1 MPAKRKKSVSK
12 KTAAR
17 RSSRPTKAAAKK
29 LTTTSRSAVKKTG
42 QSAKK
47 SAGTK
52 KTPRTQGTAKKSA
65 KTTKGRPKKT
75 ARTTKSRVSATTKT
89 AKRVAP
95 KAKRRPKAV
104 SAKTSRKAKSAPK
117 RAVKT
122 SKPAAKTAAKKAKRS
137 VKKIARSTPL
147 AAKKTA
153 VDKRSAKKTTQSAKP
168 AIKKRPKGTKPP
180 VKKATRRSPVAAK
193 KKAPTVKRAVRAT
206 TKTAKSAKAKSRK
219 GKTVAAKKPPKSAKA
234 LKSAAAKRKPAAKT
248 SEKALVKFDPLQRYL
263 TEISTYKLLTREE
276 ERELGIRVRE
286 KGDKDAAYRLVTS
299 NLRLVVKIALEF
311 QRVWMQNLLDLIQ
324 EGNIGLMQAVKKFDP
339 YKNVKFSYYASFWI
353 KAYILKFIM
362 DNWRL
367 VKIGTTQGQR
377 KLFFKLKKEKQKLID
392 EGFEPKPKL
401 LSERLGVSEREIID
415 MDQRLD
421 GWDVSLDAPLKEDS
435 DTERIEFVSTNA
447 ESIED
452 QVSKKEI
459 EVLLHNKIAE
469 FRKKMTPRE
478 LEIFDLRIF
487 SDNPVTLQ
495 EIGDRYGISRERVRQ
510 VEKNIIKKMRE
521 FFKREIPDFASYTEG
536 SRSD

>member
-1 MPAKRKKSVSK
+1 MKK
-12 KTAAR
+12 KTAI
-17 RSSRPTKAAAKK
+17 KK
-29 LTTTSRSAVKKTG
+29 
-42 QSAKK
+42 
-47 SAGTK
+47 
-52 KTPRTQGTAKKSA
+52 
-65 KTTKGRPKKT
+65 KTTKK
-75 ARTTKSRVSATTKT
+75 
-89 AKRVAP
+89 
-95 KAKRRPKAV
+95 
-104 SAKTSRKAKSAPK
+104 
-117 RAVKT
+117 
-122 SKPAAKTAAKKAKRS
+122 
-137 VKKIARSTPL
+137 
-147 AAKKTA
+147 
-153 VDKRSAKKTTQSAKP
+153 
-168 AIKKRPKGTKPP
+168 
-180 VKKATRRSPVAAK
+180 PVA
-193 KKAPTVKRAVRAT
+193 
-206 TKTAKSAKAKSRK
+206 
-219 GKTVAAKKPPKSAKA
+219 
-234 LKSAAAKRKPAAKT
+234 KSAAASKKSRRSSTERSAD
-248 SEKALVKFDPLQRYL
+248 KALVKFDPLQRYL
-263 TEISTYKLLTREE
+263 TEISNYKLLTREQE
-276 ERELGIRVRE
+276 KELGIQVRE
-286 KGDKDAAYRLVTS
+286 HGDKQAAYRLVTS

-392 EGFEPKPKL
+392 MGFEPKPKL
-401 LSERLGVSEREIID
+401 LSERLGVSEREIVD

-435 DTERIEFVSTNA
+435 DTERIEFLSTA
-447 ESIED
+447 TESIED

-459 EVLLHNKIAE
+459 EALLHNKIAE

-478 LEIFDLRIF
+478 IEIFDLRIF

-521 FFKREIPDFASYTEG
+521 FFKKEIPDFASYTE
-536 SRSD
+536 

>member
-1 MPAKRKKSVSK
+1 MKKKPAKSK
-12 KTAAR
+12 KTV
-17 RSSRPTKAAAKK
+17 KK
-29 LTTTSRSAVKKTG
+29 KPAVKK
-42 QSAKK
+42 K
-47 SAGTK
+47 
-52 KTPRTQGTAKKSA
+52 
-65 KTTKGRPKKT
+65 
-75 ARTTKSRVSATTKT
+75 AT
-89 AKRVAP
+89 P
-95 KAKRRPKAV
+95 KAKRAVKPGKMPKSKAV
-104 SAKTSRKAKSAPK
+104 KKDLKMNAKQT
-117 RAVKT
+117 
-122 SKPAAKTAAKKAKRS
+122 PA
-137 VKKIARSTPL
+137 
-147 AAKKTA
+147 
-153 VDKRSAKKTTQSAKP
+153 
-168 AIKKRPKGTKPP
+168 
-180 VKKATRRSPVAAK
+180 
-193 KKAPTVKRAVRAT
+193 
-206 TKTAKSAKAKSRK
+206 
-219 GKTVAAKKPPKSAKA
+219 GKLSD
-234 LKSAAAKRKPAAKT
+234 
-248 SEKALVKFDPLQRYL
+248 KALVKFDPLQRYL
-263 TEISTYKLLTREE
+263 TEISNYKLLTREE

-286 KGDKDAAYRLVTS
+286 HGDKDAAYKLVTS

-392 EGFEPKPKL
+392 DGFDPKPKL

-435 DTERIEFVSTNA
+435 DTERIEFLSTQT

-452 QVSKKEI
+452 RVSKKEI
-459 EVLLHNKIAE
+459 EFLLHNKIAE

-521 FFKREIPDFASYTEG
+521 FFKREIPDFASYTE
-536 SRSD
+536 SSAAD

>member
-1 MPAKRKKSVSK
+1 MKKKAVKTKKKSAAKPKATRSTPASSGK
-12 KTAAR
+12 RKTAA
-17 RSSRPTKAAAKK
+17 TKKQVETARKTPAKK
-29 LTTTSRSAVKKTG
+29 VD
-42 QSAKK
+42 K
-47 SAGTK
+47 SAD
-52 KTPRTQGTAKKSA
+52 KS
-65 KTTKGRPKKT
+65 
-75 ARTTKSRVSATTKT
+75 
-89 AKRVAP
+89 
-95 KAKRRPKAV
+95 
-104 SAKTSRKAKSAPK
+104 
-117 RAVKT
+117 
-122 SKPAAKTAAKKAKRS
+122 
-137 VKKIARSTPL
+137 
-147 AAKKTA
+147 
-153 VDKRSAKKTTQSAKP
+153 
-168 AIKKRPKGTKPP
+168 
-180 VKKATRRSPVAAK
+180 
-193 KKAPTVKRAVRAT
+193 
-206 TKTAKSAKAKSRK
+206 
-219 GKTVAAKKPPKSAKA
+219 
-234 LKSAAAKRKPAAKT
+234 
-248 SEKALVKFDPLQRYL
+248 LVKFDPLQRYL
-263 TEISTYKLLTREE
+263 TEISHYKLLTREQ
-276 ERELGIRVRE
+276 EREFGIRVKEHGDRE
-286 KGDKDAAYRLVTS
+286 AAYVLVTS

-392 EGFEPKPKL
+392 MGFEPKPKL

-421 GWDVSLDAPLKEDS
+421 GWDVSLDAPLKNDS
-435 DTERIEFVSTNA
+435 DTERIEFLSTA
-447 ESIED
+447 TESIED
-452 QVSKKEI
+452 KVSKKQI
-459 EVLLHNKIAE
+459 EALLHNKIAE

-521 FFKREIPDFASYTEG
+521 FFKKEIPDFASYTEG
-536 SRSD
+536 SDMD